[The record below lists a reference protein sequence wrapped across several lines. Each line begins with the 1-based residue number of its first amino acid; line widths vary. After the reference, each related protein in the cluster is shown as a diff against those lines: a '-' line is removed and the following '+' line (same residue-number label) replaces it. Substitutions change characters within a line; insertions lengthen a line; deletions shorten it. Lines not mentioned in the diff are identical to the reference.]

1 MFAFSQCGITWKRD
15 HIELR
20 KLRRKQERKMKELAR
35 LLEEENAL
43 AATKIAE
50 KSTQFAATHVRLIEN
65 SQAIKTN
72 SISLKPAGWVAPVVD
87 RYSANRVEPSK
98 DKLYD
103 LKQKMKEKKDL
114 IKSIM
119 ANSEDIG
126 AEEQRLAEVQRE
138 KMTRREER
146 ERERKEAEAAL
157 KQMRRARN
165 HNNNN
170 NNHNNNNAPQQH
182 NKLKFKAFSIEEPP
196 PAPPQKKESGKASG
210 NMKERKRNHDEVEG
224 GMKMA
229 SRIEMNDE
237 RKKDKVGITITLKEG
252 EYIHVVRADGVL
264 WTEDGPQVI
273 TLDTS
278 ESIMACCHNRPHGS
292 LLTFSDVELPPTSFD
307 IDLPPP
313 STTSSS
319 FTFDFPAT
327 YSPPTTSACCPE
339 FPPSSSLEFTFSA
352 CMMMETKTLLAE
364 PPSSLF

>member
-1 MFAFSQCGITWKRD
+1 MFAFSQCGVTWKRD

-126 AEEQRLAEVQRE
+126 TEEQRLVEVQRE
-138 KMTRREER
+138 KMSRREER
-146 ERERKEAEAAL
+146 ERERKEAEAGL
-157 KQMRRARN
+157 KQMRCTR
-165 HNNNN
+165 NNNN
-170 NNHNNNNAPQQH
+170 NNNNNQNNAPQH
-182 NKLKFKAFSIEEPP
+182 KLKFKAFSIEEPP
-196 PAPPQKKESGKASG
+196 PAPLQKKESGKASG
-210 NMKERKRNHDEVEG
+210 KERKRKLDYVVEG
-224 GMKMA
+224 GTKAA
-229 SRIEMNDE
+229 SRIDMDE
-237 RKKDKVGITITLKEG
+237 GKKDKVGITITLKEG

-364 PPSSLF
+364 PPSSLFY